1 MHPRVRRRFAGWLS
15 ILLVSAGAAWYL
27 PSVSGA
33 TSLTSGH
40 EFDYPVGLAFS
51 GGKLWVAN
59 EMGNSVSEIN
69 PSDGTW
75 LASLTSGPY
84 GIEHPTSIASFGS
97 DVFVANSVGSVSEI
111 SAPTRKLVR
120 IVFGKQYRFKNPVAI
135 TETGGRVLVLNAGT
149 GRGSITEF
157 NAHNGALIRVIS
169 GSQYD
174 FLGAS
179 AFATYGA
186 DVFVADKT
194 TDAVTEV
201 NMISGRRV
209 RVVSGQGLSGPDGI
223 AVNAGRVW
231 VSDATTSSA
240 TEINAASGAVLATFT
255 DSEAQYGFWDP
266 ATVIAAGS
274 DVYIAT
280 PYGTS
285 PMVTRVDATTGSP
298 YWFMC
303 NTNGPYYFSEL
314 SAFAVSGNDLWVAS
328 RSGANSPTPGSS
340 TGSLTEMNL
349 VSGALMGT
357 FPAPSSSSTT
367 TTTTTTSTTTT
378 TTTTTTP

>member
-120 IVFGKQYRFKNPVAI
+120 IV
-135 TETGGRVLVLNAGT
+135 LV
-149 GRGSITEF
+149 
-157 NAHNGALIRVIS
+157 
-169 GSQYD
+169 
-174 FLGAS
+174 
-179 AFATYGA
+179 
-186 DVFVADKT
+186 
-194 TDAVTEV
+194 
-201 NMISGRRV
+201 
-209 RVVSGQGLSGPDGI
+209 
-223 AVNAGRVW
+223 
-231 VSDATTSSA
+231 SS
-240 TEINAASGAVLATFT
+240 T
-255 DSEAQYGFWDP
+255 
-266 ATVIAAGS
+266 
-274 DVYIAT
+274 
-280 PYGTS
+280 
-285 PMVTRVDATTGSP
+285 
-298 YWFMC
+298 
-303 NTNGPYYFSEL
+303 
-314 SAFAVSGNDLWVAS
+314 AS
-328 RSGANSPTPGSS
+328 RIQSRLLRRAVESW
-340 TGSLTEMNL
+340 
-349 VSGALMGT
+349 
-357 FPAPSSSSTT
+357 F
-367 TTTTTTSTTTT
+367 
-378 TTTTTTP
+378 

>member
-69 PSDGTW
+69 PADGTW

-84 GIEHPTSIASFGS
+84 GIEHPTSIASYGS

-111 SAPTRKLVR
+111 SASTRKLVR

-240 TEINAASGAVLATFT
+240 TEINASSGAVLATFT

-349 VSGALMGT
+349 VSGTLMGT

-378 TTTTTTP
+378 TTTTP